1 MPLEI
6 ERKFILSKIPKD
18 LPALKIKQGYLQL
31 DRNCTI
37 RVRSTISSSE
47 TKNTLTIKGRTSVS
61 GMSRY
66 EYETEL
72 SKTDSI
78 NLFKICHKPIIEKTR
93 HIYIHKSMKWE
104 LDEFHGENQGL
115 LIGEIELKSEAEN
128 IEMPEFILKEVTGE
142 KNTIIVCLR
151 KIHLKCGKNN
161 PKIILTYPN
170 TILT

>member
-31 DRNCTI
+31 DKNCTI
-37 RVRSTISSSE
+37 RVRSTISSSG
-47 TKNTLTIKGRTSVS
+47 TKNTLTIKGLTSAS

-72 SKTDSI
+72 SKADSI

-142 KNTIIVCLR
+142 KKYYNSMLQ
-151 KIHLKCGKNN
+151 KNPFKMWKEQPQHN
-161 PKIILTYPN
+161 SNIS
-170 TILT
+170 

>member
-6 ERKFILSKIPKD
+6 ERKFTLSKIPKD

-47 TKNTLTIKGRTSVS
+47 TKNTLTIKGRTSAS

-93 HIYIHKSMKWE
+93 HIYIHKDMKWE

-115 LIGEIELKSEAEN
+115 LIGEIELKSESESV
-128 IEMPEFILKEVTGE
+128 EVPEFILEEVTGE
-142 KNTIIVCLR
+142 KKYYNSMLQ
-151 KIHLKCGKNN
+151 KN
-161 PKIILTYPN
+161 PFKMWKEQL
-170 TILT
+170 